1 MPYYVPMNLLSR
13 SAALLILLASLAST
27 AARSQSVQ
35 HLVEADS
42 AVYPEQN
49 GYVFANGVFI
59 YYTSFGKGSPLVV
72 VHGGPGADHTYFL
85 PYLVPLART
94 HRLVF
99 IDERG
104 SGRSQR
110 LQDTSQYTVENMVED
125 LEGVRVA
132 LNLGKISLLGHSY
145 GGVLAQAY
153 ALKYQQNL
161 SHLILNSTF
170 PSTKQMNEVLA
181 REKAQMPPDKLKRL
195 NELEAAGLFGKGEAW
210 EHGRYTNEYAT
221 LAWGDGYFP
230 FIYGARPDANY
241 DPVGQIAGTSWEL
254 YREMWGE
261 HGEFVID
268 GNLKSVEYLNQLPSI
283 KVPTLIVVGD
293 HDECDPALS
302 KEMNGKITGSKIVIL
317 PNSGHMN
324 FVDQPDLWQQAVVG
338 FLGAK

>member
-1 MPYYVPMNLLSR
+1 MKK
-13 SAALLILLASLAST
+13 ALLVTFFALST
-27 AARSQSVQ
+27 LVSVAAQPT
-35 HLVEADS
+35 
-42 AVYPEQN
+42 VYPQQE
-49 GYVFANGVFI
+49 GFVDAHGVLI
-59 YYTSFGKGSPLVV
+59 YYLALGKGDPLVV

-85 PYLVPLART
+85 PYLLPLART
-94 HRLVF
+94 HRLIF

-125 LEGVRVA
+125 VEDVRVA
-132 LNLGKISLLGHSY
+132 LKLGKISLLGHSY
-145 GGVLAQAY
+145 GGVLAEAY

-161 SHLILNSTF
+161 THLILNSTF

-221 LAWGDGYFP
+221 LAWGNGYFP
-230 FIYGARPDANY
+230 FIYGARPDPTY
-241 DPVGQIAGTSWEL
+241 DPLGQLAGTSWEL
-254 YREMWGE
+254 YRVMWGE

-268 GNLKSVEYLNQLPSI
+268 GNLKSVEYLDRLPSI

-302 KEMNGKITGSKIVIL
+302 KEMNETIKGSKLVIL

-324 FVDQPDLWQQAVVG
+324 FVDQPNLWQQAVIG
-338 FLGAK
+338 FLGEK

>member
-1 MPYYVPMNLLSR
+1 MTRLF
-13 SAALLILLASLAST
+13 SAALLALCLCASAWTTTALAQT
-27 AARSQSVQ
+27 A
-35 HLVEADS
+35 LT
-42 AVYPEQN
+42 VYPQQE
-49 GYVFANGVFI
+49 GFVDAHGVLI
-59 YYTSFGKGSPLVV
+59 YYLELGKGDPLVV

-85 PYLVPLART
+85 PYLLPLART
-94 HRLVF
+94 HRLIF

-110 LQDTSQYTVENMVED
+110 LQDTSQYTVKNMVED
-125 LEGVRVA
+125 VEDVRVA
-132 LNLGKISLLGHSY
+132 LKLGKISLLGHSY
-145 GGVLAQAY
+145 GGVLAEAY

-195 NELEAAGLFGKGEAW
+195 NQLEADGLFGKGEVW

-221 LAWGDGYFP
+221 LAWGNGYFP
-230 FIYGARPDANY
+230 FIYGARPDPTY
-241 DPVGQIAGTSWEL
+241 DPLGQLAGTSWEL
-254 YREMWGE
+254 YRVMWGE

-268 GNLKSVEYLNQLPSI
+268 GNLKSVEYLDRLPSI

-302 KEMNGKITGSKIVIL
+302 KEMNEAIKGSKLVVL

-324 FVDQPDLWQQAVVG
+324 FVDQPDLWQRAVIG
-338 FLGAK
+338 FLGEK